1 MHIKLIEIANFR
13 KLLSIRVDLA
23 AATTLFVGANNSGK
37 TSAMLALRRFLSPR
51 RCLFEMHDFTLCHWS
66 TVIGIGKSWI
76 EARDKEEVVDLVIV
90 PWVSVLPTLD
100 LWLHVETG
108 EMHHVRDLIPTL
120 DWEGGSLGVRL
131 RYEPKDLK
139 LLYKDFMGALSDA
152 EAMRAAAIAAVAA
165 EHPDADSPPAP
176 PKLTIWPESLVD
188 FLSRRLSTYFTVQ
201 AYSLDP
207 TKLVEPSKSQAQPQV
222 LPPSSLPVGSDVLAG
237 LIRVHDIPAQRGF
250 GEEQPG
256 QEDEDAPATAAGS
269 RLSDQLKSYYAKHL
283 DPTKGPEPKD
293 LGALQAIEAAQDAFD
308 KRLTDSFKAAF
319 TEVEGMGY
327 PGVTDPRPRVST
339 RLKAIDGLNHS
350 AAITFEI
357 DVIAEDGEMTPILCL
372 PEANNGLGYQN
383 LISMI
388 FRLMSFRDA
397 WLRVGKASKA
407 AAALH
412 TEPLHL
418 VLVEEPEAHLHAQVQ
433 QVFIKKAYAVLRA
446 HEDLG
451 DNAKLRTQLVV
462 STHSSHVAH
471 ETSFSCLRYFRRLP
485 AGMAAKVPVSTVI
498 NMSEVFGANGET
510 ERFVTRY
517 LRAQHADL
525 FFADAAVLVEGPAER
540 MLVPNFIRAHYD
552 ELNQCYITLLEIGG
566 SHAHRLR
573 PLIEHL
579 GLLTLIITDLD
590 TLTGTGGTSAQPAK
604 GTAQKTNNA
613 TLKTW
618 IPAMDDVDALI
629 NADHKAKTRHSDGDP
644 LFAVRV
650 AYQVPVEVTHPGAAG
665 PDTAFPY
672 TFEDALAFENIAFF
686 AAFGGSG
693 LVRKFRE
700 AIGAG
705 GGAAAMGSR
714 MYQALKDGK
723 KAEFALDVLEADGFD
738 GLVVPRYIA
747 EGLEWLLGQL
757 KKKQVEILPEI
768 KVAEPNAPKLGRGAS

>member
-1 MHIKLIEIANFR
+1 MHIEFVEIANFR
-13 KLLSIRVDLA
+13 KLLSTRVDLSET
-23 AATTLFVGANNSGK
+23 TTLFVGANNSGK

-51 RCLFEMHDFTLCHWS
+51 RCPFEMHDFTLCHWP
-66 TVIGIGKSWI
+66 TIIAIGESWI
-76 EARDKEEVVDLVIV
+76 AARDAGEVVELVV
-90 PWVSVLPTLD
+90 APWVSSLPTLD
-100 LWLHVETG
+100 LWLHVDTG

-120 DWEGGSLGVRL
+120 DWEGGRLGVRL
-131 RYEPKDLK
+131 RYEPKDLSA
-139 LLYKDFMGALSDA
+139 LYKDFMGTVADA
-152 EAMRAAAIAAVAA
+152 EAMKAAALAAVAA
-165 EHPDADSPPAP
+165 EHPDADPPPPP
-176 PKLTIWPESLVD
+176 PKLTVWPETLVD
-188 FLSRRLSTYFTVQ
+188 FLSRRLSTHFTVK
-201 AYSLDP
+201 AFSLDP
-207 TKLVEPSKSQAQPQV
+207 AKLQEPARAQARPQE
-222 LPPSSLPVGSDVLAG
+222 LPAASLPIEGDALAG

-250 GEEQPG
+250 GEEQTT
-256 QEDEDAPATAAGS
+256 QEDEDAPASTVGS

-283 DPTKGPEPKD
+283 DPTKGPDPKD

-308 KRLTDSFKAAF
+308 KRLTESFKAAF
-319 TEVEGMGY
+319 SEVEGMGY

-339 RLKAIDGLNHS
+339 RLKAIDGLSHS
-350 AAITFEI
+350 AAITFEV
-357 DVIAEDGEMTPILCL
+357 DVIAEDGAAIPLLRL

-397 WLRVGKASKA
+397 WMRVGKASKGPA
-407 AAALH
+407 MAR

-418 VLVEEPEAHLHAQVQ
+418 VLIEEPEAHLHAQVQ

-451 DNAKLRTQLVV
+451 DNKKLRTQLVV

-485 AGMAAKVPVSTVI
+485 AGMVQKVPVSTVI
-498 NMSEVFGANGET
+498 NLSSVFGLGNET

-525 FFADAAVLVEGPAER
+525 FFADAAILVEGPAER

-590 TLTGTGGTSAQPAK
+590 TLVATGGAAVQPAL
-604 GTAQKTNNA
+604 GAGQKTNNA
-613 TLKTW
+613 TLKGW
-618 IPAMDDVDALI
+618 LPAIDEVDVLLASDA
-629 NADHKAKTRHSDGDP
+629 AAKTLRVDGDP
-644 LFAVRV
+644 LFAVRA
-650 AYQVPVEVTHPGAAG
+650 AYQTPVEVVTNGGVAAE
-665 PDTAFPY
+665 TAYPY
-672 TFEDALAFENIAFF
+672 TFEDALAFANLGLFETLQ
-686 AAFGGSG
+686 GTG

-700 AIGAG
+700 AIAAG
-705 GGAAAMGSR
+705 GGATAIGAKL
-714 MYQALKDGK
+714 YNALANGK
-723 KAEFALDVLEADGFD
+723 KAEFALDVLEAENFD
-738 GLVVPRYIA
+738 QIIVPQYIA
-747 EGLEWLLGQL
+747 EGLEWLLAQL
-757 KKKQVEILPEI
+757 KKKQVEILPAINGPE
-768 KVAEPNAPKLGRGAS
+768 AGHAAGEAPAV